1 MANTVRNQGLA
12 IKEMSK
18 SLNLKINKNEVE
30 LALSQKS
37 GKTEMNKMAVE
48 LKNLI
53 QQKASNEQINQLL
66 NDKISKNEVLFYLSS
81 KPSIDDIK
89 NILEEK
95 IGIREYE
102 EIINEIDL
110 LKKEKLNIYIF
121 NSQIKEIK
129 EIIDNK
135 PNSIDVINALDTKVD
150 KDELKNDLENKMDKK
165 EIININ
171 NILNEKVNKTELDT
185 INHILDNKLNKNELH
200 KFENIN
206 NILNNKAD
214 NNDFNLINEAFQD
227 MKIKITKRIDD
238 IDNDLDRLIDNIKLQ
253 FQSLND
259 ELNNLEKNK
268 IDNSIIEQINE
279 VINRKVDNNILEESI
294 SELKNNIYN
303 SMNNFIEDL
312 EVNQK
317 KFEEK
322 IIINLNTVSKEN
334 QSLLENI
341 NIQNETIKDLYEN
354 KNNSNNENEIHLEKI
369 FEISKNI
376 QIENNSQIEN
386 LKLEIKK
393 DMENLLN
400 IINKKMDTNAMN
412 EYLLKID
419 NLINSKIDSSEL
431 QESQDKIIGDINNK
445 IKELYEDITKELS
458 DKITQKEVNLLL
470 ADKINIDKQ
479 AYEQKLSIKDFENF
493 KNQNEDIKKELKQ
506 KLDINIFNKMVN
518 QFNINFDNIK
528 NDIKSKADTKEIY
541 ESLKNKINIEQINNF
556 YNDINNKL
564 NEKTNNNDFTTAIDN
579 QAIINDT
586 LCNENCIGRW
596 VWRSGKIKSSYSVP
610 WESQSIN
617 TSPDNFIWE
626 KDKTYIMVNE
636 NGLYELNFGFYS
648 DKKPN
653 IQILVNGEII
663 INSQNNNNNNLLNN
677 NYLTTRKINSK
688 NVGGNI
694 TGLSVVEF
702 IMLPS
707 QSKLSV
713 CYNGGIGTGFI
724 GLKKL

>member
-1 MANTVRNQGLA
+1 
-12 IKEMSK
+12 
-18 SLNLKINKNEVE
+18 
-30 LALSQKS
+30 
-37 GKTEMNKMAVE
+37 
-48 LKNLI
+48 
-53 QQKASNEQINQLL
+53 
-66 NDKISKNEVLFYLSS
+66 
-81 KPSIDDIK
+81 
-89 NILEEK
+89 
-95 IGIREYE
+95 
-102 EIINEIDL
+102 
-110 LKKEKLNIYIF
+110 
-121 NSQIKEIK
+121 
-129 EIIDNK
+129 
-135 PNSIDVINALDTKVD
+135 
-150 KDELKNDLENKMDKK
+150 
-165 EIININ
+165 
-171 NILNEKVNKTELDT
+171 
-185 INHILDNKLNKNELH
+185 
-200 KFENIN
+200 
-206 NILNNKAD
+206 
-214 NNDFNLINEAFQD
+214 
-227 MKIKITKRIDD
+227 
-238 IDNDLDRLIDNIKLQ
+238 
-253 FQSLND
+253 
-259 ELNNLEKNK
+259 
-268 IDNSIIEQINE
+268 
-279 VINRKVDNNILEESI
+279 
-294 SELKNNIYN
+294 
-303 SMNNFIEDL
+303 
-312 EVNQK
+312 
-317 KFEEK
+317 
-322 IIINLNTVSKEN
+322 
-334 QSLLENI
+334 
-341 NIQNETIKDLYEN
+341 
-354 KNNSNNENEIHLEKI
+354 
-369 FEISKNI
+369 
-376 QIENNSQIEN
+376 
-386 LKLEIKK
+386 
-393 DMENLLN
+393 MENLLN
-400 IINKKMDTNAMN
+400 IINKKMDTNTMN

-458 DKITQKEVNLLL
+458 DKITQEEVNLLL

-663 INSQNNNNNNLLNN
+663 INTQNNNCNNLLLNN
-677 NYLTTRKINSK
+677 NYLTNRKNNLK
-688 NVGGNI
+688 NIIGNI